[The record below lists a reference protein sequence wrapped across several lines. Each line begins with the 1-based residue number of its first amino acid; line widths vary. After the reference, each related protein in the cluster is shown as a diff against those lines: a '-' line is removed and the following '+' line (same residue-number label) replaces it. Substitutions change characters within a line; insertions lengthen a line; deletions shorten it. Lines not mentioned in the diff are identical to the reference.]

1 MNFYQLG
8 YFRTGKQGID
18 AGWKLVLASD
28 GLDYAASN
36 GFKGI
41 SANLA
46 ELKRGSTVPPCTLGV
61 FQYERFV
68 YIIHNNFAASGSDDR
83 GVTYVHGYCLSL
95 TDYYHLCE
103 NPEKLLGIRE
113 ENYVREYD
121 SSIKEWP
128 VLKELSY
135 DVMDE
140 ESLKRK
146 YGLSGDEY
154 GWLVEGVICAIEGLA
169 MPLCIKCTLPLSE
182 YKQVYKELMYLI
194 MKGLPYHM
202 RHRVTGYSFKGS
214 NAVVYLSDTVEG
226 NNYIDLDNR
235 RFVCDR
241 SGLESYGFVQLCR
254 GSYAN
259 GQRDEDFEK
268 IAKIMDIVFE
278 NVIYD
283 ENIDKIEAGYLLGKG
298 TSAEKNVKLLEFVLG
313 SRLTQNET
321 IDSLLEAVLRKIN
334 ENGLLITD
342 KQILERFHSRCKN
355 TNNSSFK
362 QQVSLLNARALI
374 NGEKKEGFQYLLNL
388 SHNFPEQHEMLCE
401 ALKRQDKYFYTE
413 YFAEIYLPEY
423 TPNLERLLEYLKCNK
438 NLDQDIYRNLL
449 SRALKIASEQP
460 WEFSDVQEL
469 CNNQKIVRE
478 IMELIPEDSEFH
490 KKEYIKKIN
499 FCFWKGFAPENFVPE
514 EIELYKT
521 CGVEEASKTCHKGE
535 ECANAKKV
543 WELVRLFER
552 GMTRENIDR
561 LKEALFSDAIL
572 SGEEEKE
579 RIRRSLLR
587 EIKNDQ
593 RVSVQ
598 EKFDYSLTLFYNGTE
613 NRFDV
618 LEWMTE
624 AKKRGIEMIFDSV
637 RTGDYIRYSRVLNDE
652 NLKNVLIDSVKKELR
667 GKKKNSTRKYSRKQ
681 QDDLKI
687 FYSYLTGKIEK
698 GQFENRTEEFF
709 FILHRV
715 PVGMFALSAVA
726 FWLICLQR
734 YTDIEPVIIHGIAIS
749 LSFAGAV
756 AEIIKIARYD
766 SIRGQMERRGL
777 NSVLRWLTYTGVFL
791 ITAVIISA
799 VLFLPGVL
807 EKMTGIFTL
816 SLLSIIS
823 VIAYGGWTEK

>member
-1 MNFYQLG
+1 
-8 YFRTGKQGID
+8 
-18 AGWKLVLASD
+18 
-28 GLDYAASN
+28 
-36 GFKGI
+36 
-41 SANLA
+41 
-46 ELKRGSTVPPCTLGV
+46 
-61 FQYERFV
+61 
-68 YIIHNNFAASGSDDR
+68 
-83 GVTYVHGYCLSL
+83 
-95 TDYYHLCE
+95 
-103 NPEKLLGIRE
+103 
-113 ENYVREYD
+113 
-121 SSIKEWP
+121 
-128 VLKELSY
+128 
-135 DVMDE
+135 
-140 ESLKRK
+140 
-146 YGLSGDEY
+146 
-154 GWLVEGVICAIEGLA
+154 
-169 MPLCIKCTLPLSE
+169 
-182 YKQVYKELMYLI
+182 MYLI

-388 SHNFPEQHEMLCE
+388 SHNFPEQHEMLCD

-423 TPNLERLLEYLKCNK
+423 TPNLESLLEYLKYNK
-438 NLDQDIYRNLL
+438 NLDQDTYRNLL
-449 SRALKIASEQP
+449 SRTLKIASEQP

-469 CNNQKIVRE
+469 CNNQKIVRK